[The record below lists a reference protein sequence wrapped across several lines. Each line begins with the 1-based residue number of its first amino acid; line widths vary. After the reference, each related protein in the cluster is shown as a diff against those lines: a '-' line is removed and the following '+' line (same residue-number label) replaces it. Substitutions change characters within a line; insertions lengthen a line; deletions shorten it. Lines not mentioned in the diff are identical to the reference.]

1 MPIFLT
7 GNKAVHNFQIYGNS
21 YRSVVVSTLHK
32 EDSDCDTKHRGRH
45 NMCPEKVDWA
55 IMSLIPET

>member
-7 GNKAVHNFQIYGNS
+7 GNKTVHNCQIYSNS
-21 YRSVVVSTLHK
+21 YRSEDVSTVRQ
-32 EDSDCDTKHRGRH
+32 EDSDCDAKPRRRH